1 LHARSLDVCI
11 LNRDGD
17 IVVPRN
23 LKTKPDALL
32 QIMVPEREDIVVAV
46 ACLFTAYW
54 LADRCAPEGI
64 PCGLGHALDRKAIAG
79 GQAKHDTIDAQKIA
93 GLRRGGRRPQAAV
106 YAAEMR
112 APRALRRRRMSRM
125 RPRAAPL
132 PPVHQTNSR

>member
-1 LHARSLDVCI
+1 VCI